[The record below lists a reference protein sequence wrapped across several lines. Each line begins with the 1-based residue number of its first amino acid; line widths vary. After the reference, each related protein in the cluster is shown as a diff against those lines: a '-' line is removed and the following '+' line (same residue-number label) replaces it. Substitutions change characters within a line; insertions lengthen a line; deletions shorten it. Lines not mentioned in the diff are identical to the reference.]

1 MFNYFHTLGKLTFYT
16 LISIV
21 VLILIMSTSLSF
33 IAHALW
39 SDVGNNWRYFWA
51 WLLGYASGKTLAVV
65 WTPIWHILTYWTV
78 SGIFWYIDRE
88 NQLKEYKVQP
98 EAHVTQSNY
107 LKCAVQVFL
116 NQLILG
122 SLMSYVVHFCME
134 WRTGNTYTTLNAW
147 PTFGIFMRDI
157 VLFLLIEEV
166 LFYYLHRLAHYPP
179 IYKHIHKRHH
189 EFTAPVGLAALYT
202 HPLEYIVVVM
212 FPIYMGPVICGSHL
226 GTANVWYFAAAVNT
240 IITHS
245 GYHIPWFPSPE
256 AHDYHHR
263 TFNNCYGVLG
273 FLDWLHGTDKEFRAS
288 DRFKYHVIYF

>member
-1 MFNYFHTLGKLTFYT
+1 MYDICNFCQPEL
-16 LISIV
+16 
-21 VLILIMSTSLSF
+21 
-33 IAHALW
+33 
-39 SDVGNNWRYFWA
+39 
-51 WLLGYASGKTLAVV
+51 
-65 WTPIWHILTYWTV
+65 
-78 SGIFWYIDRE
+78 
-88 NQLKEYKVQP
+88 KVQTYSFLCVIIVHL
-98 EAHVTQSNY
+98 ASLQD
-107 LKCAVQVFL
+107 VQ
-116 NQLILG
+116 
-122 SLMSYVVHFCME
+122 
-134 WRTGNTYTTLNAW
+134 
-147 PTFGIFMRDI
+147 D
-157 VLFLLIEEV
+157 IEEV